1 MSENA
6 RTRWQA
12 RYEKS
17 RVREVDFTTLSGLE
31 LEPAYGTDDSEWPG
45 EFPFTRGLYP
55 TGYRGRSWTIRQF
68 AGFGNA
74 QQTNE
79 RYRMILGRGGGGLS
93 VAFDMP
99 TLMGRDSD
107 DPKSL
112 GEVGHCGVAID
123 SAADMEVLFDGIDLG
138 DVTTSMTISGPA
150 VPVFCMMIVAAERAG
165 VDTGKLNGT
174 LQTDIF
180 KEYIAQKEWI
190 FGPEPHLRLIG
201 DLMEYCAEKIPAYKP
216 LSVSG
221 YHIREAGS
229 TAAQELAFT
238 LADGFGYVELGLS
251 RGLDVDVFAPGLSF
265 FFDAHV
271 DFFEE
276 IAKFRAARRIWARWM
291 RDVYGAT
298 TDKAQWL
305 RFHTQTAGVSLTA
318 QQPYNNVVRTGIEAL
333 SAVLGGTNS
342 LHTNALDETLALPSE
357 QAAEI
362 ALRTQQVIMEETGV
376 VNVADP
382 LGGSWYVEALTDRI
396 EAEANAIFDQILAMG
411 GSTAHLRPAR
421 ADRRGRRSRRVA
433 RSPAGSCAASRT
445 AGSCPRSPRRRSSTR
460 SSLEKGEKRIVGVNC
475 HTESVTHDL
484 EILRVS
490 HEVEVE
496 QVRVLAAR
504 RQAARRRGRDGGAG
518 RMVDG
523 GARRREHD
531 RADARRGARRG
542 DARRDLRRAAGRV
555 GRVPRTGP
563 VLSRRR
569 RSLGLA
575 HDAAAVLPPG
585 RDRPVRPQ
593 APAPQPA
600 AGGTRGRR
608 PAAGGSS
615 YAVEVTEENF
625 QATIESSMTAPVLLV
640 FYSPTRM
647 PESQQLADDLVDAVD
662 GVRGPVPGRPG
673 RHRRRAGDRAGDADP
688 VDPAGGRGPRRPS
701 GAADPGRAAARRAAL
716 RADHQVMQQLTAQG
730 MTGRHQPRV
739 GRPSTPTATAS
750 PTSTR
755 ATPPPRT
762 RSATVT
768 STARSRSTR
777 SSSTPT
783 PPTPRPPPAWRW
795 PRSCSAPR
803 ASTSTPP
810 GAAAAANPDDVD
822 AQTMVADLDMLGGHV
837 EDAFNRLIELVRRTS
852 GDDRNQAR
860 EHLLGLF
867 GAVGNDDPR
876 VLKGRQSLASAL
888 F

>member
-1 MSENA
+1 MNA
-6 RTRWQA
+6 RDRWQT
-12 RYEKS
+12 RYESS
-17 RVREVDFTTLSGLE
+17 RVREADFTTLSGLHV
-31 LEPAYGTDDSEWPG
+31 EPAYGTEDSEWPG

-55 TGYRGRSWTIRQF
+55 TGYRGRTWTIRQF

-123 SAADMEVLFDGIDLG
+123 SVADMEILFDGIDLG

-150 VPVFCMMIVAAERAG
+150 VPVFCMMLVAAERAG
-165 VDTGKLNGT
+165 VDTRTLNGT

-180 KEYIAQKEWI
+180 KEYIAQKEWL
-190 FGPEPHLRLIG
+190 FAPEPHLKLIG
-201 DLMEYCAEKIPAYKP
+201 DLMEYCAANIPAYKP

-291 RDVYGAT
+291 RDVYGAKSE
-298 TDKAQWL
+298 KAQWL

-396 EAEANAIFDQILAMG
+396 EAEAIAIFDKILAMG
-411 GSTAHLRPAR
+411 GSTLTSDQPEQIAAAVRDGEWLVTRGLLRGIEEGWFMSEIAE
-421 ADRRGRRSRRVA
+421 AAFQYQVA
-433 RSPAGSCAASRT
+433 
-445 AGSCPRSPRRRSSTR
+445 
-460 SSLEKGEKRIVGVNC
+460 LEKGEKKVVGVNC
-475 HTESVTHDL
+475 HEESVTHDL

-496 QVRVLAAR
+496 QVRSLAAR
-504 RQAARRRGRDGGAG
+504 REGRD
-518 RMVDG
+518 
-523 GARRREHD
+523 
-531 RADARRGARRG
+531 
-542 DARRDLRRAAGRV
+542 
-555 GRVPRTGP
+555 
-563 VLSRRR
+563 
-569 RSLGLA
+569 
-575 HDAAAVLPPG
+575 
-585 RDRPVRPQ
+585 
-593 APAPQPA
+593 
-600 AGGTRGRR
+600 
-608 PAAGGSS
+608 
-615 YAVEVTEENF
+615 
-625 QATIESSMTAPVLLV
+625 
-640 FYSPTRM
+640 
-647 PESQQLADDLVDAVD
+647 DAV
-662 GVRGPVPGRPG
+662 V
-673 RHRRRAGDRAGDADP
+673 
-688 VDPAGGRGPRRPS
+688 
-701 GAADPGRAAARRAAL
+701 RAAL
-716 RADHQVMQQLTAQG
+716 ERMVEAARAEE
-730 MTGRHQPRV
+730 
-739 GRPSTPTATAS
+739 
-750 PTSTR
+750 
-755 ATPPPRT
+755 
-762 RSATVT
+762 
-768 STARSRSTR
+768 
-777 SSSTPT
+777 
-783 PPTPRPPPAWRW
+783 
-795 PRSCSAPR
+795 
-803 ASTSTPP
+803 
-810 GAAAAANPDDVD
+810 N
-822 AQTMVADLDMLGGHV
+822 
-837 EDAFNRLIELVRRTS
+837 LIEPMLDACRAEATLGEICDALRAEW
-852 GDDRNQAR
+852 GEYREPAR
-860 EHLLGLF
+860 F
-867 GAVGNDDPR
+867 
-876 VLKGRQSLASAL
+876 
-888 F
+888 